1 MAAPYWSMWR
11 SEVQQ
16 MWPATDV
23 AADVIT
29 DRWDRLL
36 WSLACG
42 TGSTVNGPVVGRVR
56 ADGLDMDR
64 VGPDMG

>member
-1 MAAPYWSMWR
+1 
-11 SEVQQ
+11 